1 MKKDHKSWKYF
12 LQKKAPIYFLLLL
25 LGFFAGVLFLFFQRG
40 RHEPVSVNTQVLPD
54 TQACQT
60 LQTIEEGDYRFIK
73 PLVLFD
79 LKTESDQMKSLKNEV
94 TSYIDR
100 KKQEGIISSA
110 AVYIRELNNGSWMSI
125 NKDELFSP
133 GSLMKIPTMITILKQ
148 AETDLTLLDKK
159 IFFSRHFSGIPEQ
172 TLAARPMQEGAY
184 YSVKDL
190 LYYMIVN
197 SDNDATALLN
207 QNLNFSVMAK
217 MFSDFQ
223 LPVPDKM
230 QQDYLIDV
238 ASCSRFLRVLY
249 SASYLSK
256 ANSQFAMEL
265 LTKSNFKKGLVKDIN
280 PELPVAHKF
289 GERNVNGEQQLHEF
303 GIFFINNNP
312 YLLGVMTKGVNHLLL
327 PEVLSGISGLVYR
340 SLAP

>member
-1 MKKDHKSWKYF
+1 MKKNQKSWKYF
-12 LQKKAPIYFLLLL
+12 LQKRAPIYFLLLL

-40 RHEPVSVNTQVLPD
+40 RHEPVSADREIMPD
-54 TQACQT
+54 TQACQS
-60 LQTIEEGDYRFIK
+60 LQTIRENDYQLIK
-73 PLVLFD
+73 PLVFFD
-79 LKTESDQMKSLKNEV
+79 INVESDQLKSLKNEV
-94 TSYIDR
+94 NSYIER
-100 KKQEGIISSA
+100 KKQEGVISSA
-110 AVYIRELNNGSWMSI
+110 AVYIRELNNESWMSI

-148 AETDLTLLDKK
+148 VEADRTFLDKK
-159 IFFSRHFSGIPEQ
+159 IFFSKHFGGIPEQ
-172 TLAARPMQEGAY
+172 TLTARPMQEGVY
-184 YSVKDL
+184 YTVKEL

-197 SDNDATALLN
+197 SNNDATALLN
-207 QNLNFSVMAK
+207 QNLDFSVMTK

-223 LPVPDKM
+223 LPIPGKM
-230 QQDYLIDV
+230 QNDYQIDV

-256 ANSQFAMEL
+256 EYSQYAMEL
-265 LTKSNFKKGLVKDIN
+265 LTKSDFKKGLVKDIN
-280 PELPVAHKF
+280 PELAVAHKF

-327 PEVLSGISGLVYR
+327 PDVLSGVSDLVYR
-340 SLAP
+340 SLGP